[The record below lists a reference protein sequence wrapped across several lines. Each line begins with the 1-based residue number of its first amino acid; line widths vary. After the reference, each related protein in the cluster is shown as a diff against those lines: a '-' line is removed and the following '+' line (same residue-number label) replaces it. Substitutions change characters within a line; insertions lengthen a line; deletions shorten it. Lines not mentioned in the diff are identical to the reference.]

1 MIEEERG
8 SAYSINKDTVFIQ
21 NAWGVAEIQKVYTIF
36 KSVEVLNLIDFVDQN
51 PLGSLQG
58 MKYIDLIKEIQE
70 RFENTF
76 KNIDL
81 KSAIDWQKIP
91 TQWAEKELVIVHGS
105 WVIKS
110 LKIGTAILHKRDVFS
125 RES

>member
-8 SAYSINKDTVFIQ
+8 SAYSINEDTVFIQ

-36 KSVEVLNLIDFVDQN
+36 KSVEVLDLINFVDKN

-58 MKYIDLIKEIQE
+58 MKYIDLMKEIQE
-70 RFENTF
+70 KFENTF

-91 TQWAEKELVIVHGS
+91 TQWGEKELVIVHGS

-110 LKIGTAILHKRDVFS
+110 LKINTSVLHKRDVFS
-125 RES
+125 RET

>member
-36 KSVEVLNLIDFVDQN
+36 KSVEVLDLINFVDQN

-58 MKYIDLIKEIQE
+58 MKYMDLMKEIQE

>member
-1 MIEEERG
+1 MIEQRG

-58 MKYIDLIKEIQE
+58 MKYIDLMKEIQE
-70 RFENTF
+70 KFENTF

-110 LKIGTAILHKRDVFS
+110 LKIGKAISHKRDVFS
-125 RES
+125 REN

>member
-36 KSVEVLNLIDFVDQN
+36 KSVEVLNLIDFVDKN
-51 PLGSLQG
+51 PLGSLRG
-58 MKYIDLIKEIQE
+58 MKYMDLMKEIQE
-70 RFENTF
+70 KFENTF